1 MIRLDIEV
9 YEEWGEDTFAQA
21 KYLVHGYDDVLWTNS
36 IDDAL
41 RALRSDLVDEH
52 HGRITHVSS

>member
-1 MIRLDIEV
+1 MIRLDIEIH
-9 YEEWGEDTFAQA
+9 EEWGEDKFAPA
-21 KYLVHGYDDVLWTNS
+21 KYLVHTYDDVLWTNS

-52 HGRITHVSS
+52 YGRIP